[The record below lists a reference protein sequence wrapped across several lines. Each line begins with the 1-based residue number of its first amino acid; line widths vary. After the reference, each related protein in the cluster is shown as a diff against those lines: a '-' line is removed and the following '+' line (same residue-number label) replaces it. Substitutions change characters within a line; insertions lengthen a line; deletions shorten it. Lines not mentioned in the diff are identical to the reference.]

1 MLKEIVKKCPVC
13 GEEMYISELK
23 CPKCNIAIK
32 GEFELSKEQSCVNEL
47 NLTVEEVSFIKD
59 FLKFEGNFSSLQKQN
74 GQTYVQIKNVLN
86 SINIK
91 IGNKGETT
99 MNKIETIEV
108 NNDNKPSDIIKRKLN
123 EKHGEAECP
132 MLKGDPQKIWLTKEG
147 VVFSGYESLVC
158 EWSIIDDIYNKLK
171 ELGGKMYRGDAAAQK
186 GKKIGSEDFPLET
199 IDAYI
204 GVKYYGAEIGKTT
217 TRRST
222 YYAAILAWAGICY
235 NYKSDGNALGGYIQ
249 IK

>member
-1 MLKEIVKKCPVC
+1 M
-13 GEEMYISELK
+13 GRRA
-23 CPKCNIAIK
+23 N
-32 GEFELSKEQSCVNEL
+32 
-47 NLTVEEVSFIKD
+47 NL
-59 FLKFEGNFSSLQKQN
+59 
-74 GQTYVQIKNVLN
+74 
-86 SINIK
+86 IN
-91 IGNKGETT
+91 N
-99 MNKIETIEV
+99 ETI
-108 NNDNKPSDIIKRKLN
+108 
-123 EKHGEAECP
+123 
-132 MLKGDPQKIWLTKEG
+132 
-147 VVFSGYESLVC
+147 Y
-158 EWSIIDDIYNKLK
+158 KLK
-171 ELGGKMYRGDAAAQK
+171 EQGLSYKEIRNYFLKIGIDISEKTIIERCAIIYAQK